1 MSRAFV
7 NEDQAAAQASQP
19 VERLISEQPNYVTA
33 EGLEQLKGRIDAL
46 ERSRIT
52 LTGDGAEADPQ
63 ALADL
68 QRDLRYYR
76 QRLQSAQPVPPATSR
91 EKVQIG
97 SWVTF
102 TDVEDNQQRMQL
114 VGEDEADA
122 AAGKINWGSPLGQA
136 LLGAKLGDERLW
148 KRPAGDLMI
157 EILEIGTPP

>member
-7 NEDQAAAQASQP
+7 NVDQAAAQASQP
-19 VERLISEQPNYVTA
+19 VERLISEQPNYLTA
-33 EGLEQLKGRIDAL
+33 QGLEQLKGRIDAL
-46 ERSRIT
+46 ERARSALNGT
-52 LTGDGAEADPQ
+52 GAEADPQ

-68 QRDLRYYR
+68 ERDLRYYR

-91 EKVQIG
+91 EQVQIG

-102 TDVEDNQQRMQL
+102 ADADDRRQRIQL

-122 AAGKINWGSPLGQA
+122 GAGKINWGSPLGQA

-148 KRPAGDLMI
+148 KRPMGDVLI
-157 EILEIGTPP
+157 EVIEVSP